1 MVFNVEFQSNCL
13 NNDDSLKM
21 KLLHNDQFHF
31 IQKGNE
37 LLVKKLWTFTVIG
50 KMMVLI

>member
-1 MVFNVEFQSNCL
+1 MDFNVEFQSNCL
-13 NNDDSLKM
+13 NDDSLKM